1 MKRVVVVGPPGSGKT
16 TVAQAA
22 ATRLGLPHVEMD
34 SLWWE
39 PHWMEAGAAVLA
51 ERLQVVA
58 ADDEWVVDGNY
69 FSVGSREVLWPRAD
83 TIVWLDHS
91 RWVTMPRVIRRTVIR
106 AVRRT
111 ELWSG
116 NRESLR
122 RALRADSIIRFA
134 WRAHPTYRR
143 YESLDTDP
151 EFAHLTWIRLRTP
164 RAVRRWLASL

>member
-1 MKRVVVVGPPGSGKT
+1 
-16 TVAQAA
+16 
-22 ATRLGLPHVEMD
+22 MD

-39 PHWMEAGAAVLA
+39 PNWTEAGADVLA
-51 ERLQVVA
+51 ERLTKVVA
-58 ADDEWVVDGNY
+58 NDEWIVDGNY
-69 FSVGSREVLWPRAD
+69 FSVGAREVVWPRAD

-91 RWVTMPRVIRRTVIR
+91 RWVTMPRVVRRTVTR

-122 RALRADSIIRFA
+122 LALRPDSIILFA

-143 YESLDTDP
+143 YESLDSDP
-151 EFAHLTWIRLRTP
+151 ELAHLTVVRLRRP
-164 RAVRRWLASL
+164 RHVRQWLASL

>member
-1 MKRVVVVGPPGSGKT
+1 
-16 TVAQAA
+16 VARAA
-22 ATRLGLPHVEMD
+22 AARLGLPHVEMD

-39 PHWMEAGAAVLA
+39 PNWTEAGADVLG
-51 ERLQVVA
+51 ERLTKVVA
-58 ADDEWVVDGNY
+58 NDEWIVDGNY
-69 FSVGSREVLWPRAD
+69 FSVGAREVVWPRAD

-91 RWVTMPRVIRRTVIR
+91 RWVTMPRVVRRTVTR

-122 RALRADSIIRFA
+122 LALRPDSIILFA

-143 YESLDTDP
+143 YESLDSDP
-151 EFAHLTWIRLRTP
+151 ELAHLTVVRLRRP
-164 RAVRRWLASL
+164 RHVRQWLASL

>member
-1 MKRVVVVGPPGSGKT
+1 MAR
-16 TVAQAA
+16 AA
-22 ATRLGLPHVEMD
+22 AARLELPHVELD

-39 PHWMEAGAAVLA
+39 PNWTEAGAEVLA
-51 ERLQVVA
+51 ERLETVA
-58 ADDEWVVDGNY
+58 ANGEWIVDGNY

-91 RWVTMPRVIRRTVIR
+91 RWVTMPRIVRRTVTR

-122 RALRADSIIRFA
+122 LALRPDSIIRFA
-134 WRAHPTYRR
+134 WRAHPTYNR
-143 YESLDTDP
+143 YESLDRDP
-151 EFAHLTWIRLRTP
+151 EFAHLTWIRLRHP
-164 RAVRRWLASL
+164 RDVRRWLASL